1 MTSLFDQFGFV
12 SDPRDGENFDVV
24 KSLENA
30 ASRGSKLASEMLERL
45 QFLANSTDYPKP
57 HSQVNS
63 ELEDFERRWDV
74 IRAFEEDGEG
84 DEDEIEDKQD
94 LVDEMIEW
102 IAWLEAISAE
112 SSNFIFEKY
121 INFEGYGAFGQGND
135 FSFDKDL
142 AVLVTSPTMPRDL
155 LWEISV
161 GDSAQYIAGDWDGF
175 GYNYPWRFIGSAP
188 RYISN
193 LAISPIAS
201 TNLLKEINKKYSD
214 VIPNPFQFH
223 TMVNVNADLWL
234 LKSLDPEFVRDNL
247 VYEIKLIETS
257 DQITFSDELDNL
269 HESVLNSY
277 FATAPGIIEYNE
289 AQYAW
294 NNKFSNP
301 FGIGALLIAIR
312 MSEEFKVG
320 NAKVDDHLDSDSI
333 ILRTLLYYNPDLTK
347 EQQDALQKHGIIE
360 LHADVAEMY
369 KSSWNQN
376 KPTIVM

>member
-1 MTSLFDQFGFV
+1 MSSSFDQFDFV
-12 SDPRDGENFDVV
+12 SDSRDGKKFEVIKN
-24 KSLENA
+24 LENA
-30 ASRGSKLASEMLERL
+30 SARGSKLASEMLERL
-45 QFLANSTDYPKP
+45 QFLTNSPDYPKP
-57 HSQVNS
+57 HSQIKV
-63 ELEDFERRWDV
+63 ELEAFEKRWEV

-102 IAWLEAISAE
+102 IVWLEAISAE
-112 SSNFIFEKY
+112 SCNFIFDKY

-201 TNLLKEINKKYSD
+201 TNLLKEINQKYSD
-214 VIPNPFQFH
+214 VIPNPFHFH

-257 DQITFSDELDNL
+257 DQITFNDELDDL

-277 FATAPGIIEYNE
+277 FATPPGIVEYNE
-289 AQYAW
+289 AEYAW
-294 NNKFSNP
+294 NNKFSDP

-312 MSEEFKVG
+312 MSEEFKAG
-320 NAKVDDHLDSDSI
+320 NVKVNDHLESDSI
-333 ILRTLLYYNPDLTK
+333 ILRTLLYYNPDLTN
-347 EQQDALQKHGIIE
+347 EHRDALQKQGIIE

-369 KSSWNQN
+369 KGAWSPDN
-376 KPTIVM
+376 PTIVT

>member
-30 ASRGSKLASEMLERL
+30 ASRGSKLALEMLERL

-57 HSQVNS
+57 HSQVKS

-84 DEDEIEDKQD
+84 DEDEIEDQEYLALEISD
-94 LVDEMIEW
+94 WIEF
-102 IAWLEAISAE
+102 LDAITPE
-112 SSNFIFEKY
+112 SYAFIFDKY
-121 INFEGYGAFGQGND
+121 INFEGYGAFGQGNG
-135 FSFDKDL
+135 FNFDKDL
-142 AVLVTSPTMPRDL
+142 RVLVTSPTLPRDL
-155 LWEISV
+155 LWEFSV
-161 GDSAQYIAGDWDGF
+161 GDSAQYAAQDEGF
-175 GYNYPWRFIGSAP
+175 GYYPWRFIGSAP
-188 RYISN
+188 RYISD

-214 VIPNPFQFH
+214 VIPNPFHFH

-234 LKSLDPEFVRDNL
+234 LKSLDPESVRDNL
-247 VYEIKLIETS
+247 VFELKLVETA
-257 DQITFSDELDNL
+257 DQTTFRDELEEL
-269 HESVLNSY
+269 QESVLNSY
-277 FATAPGIIEYNE
+277 FATSSGSVEHTE
-289 AQYAW
+289 AEEAW
-294 NNKFSNP
+294 GNKFSNP

-320 NAKVDDHLDSDSI
+320 NAKIDDHLDSDSI

-369 KSSWNQN
+369 KGSWNQD
-376 KPTIVM
+376 KPTIAM